1 MGRDD
6 GEALMWLFLA
16 IFGIAFLV
24 TAYVFYLAITGL
36 IALIIAYH
44 RYKKYRREAEEDFD
58 QVIAEACV
66 DLPLDDMAYAVGIFG
81 IEVPEGEFETVMDWM
96 GGSAIGISEE

>member
-1 MGRDD
+1 MSRSDSD
-6 GEALMWLFLA
+6 ALIWLFL
-16 IFGIAFLV
+16 IVIGIAFLF
-24 TAYVFYLAITGL
+24 TAQIIYLAITGV

-44 RYKKYRREAEEDFD
+44 QYKKYRREAEVDFD
-58 QVIAEACV
+58 QVVAETCV

-96 GGSAIGISEE
+96 GGSTIGISEE